1 MTQLYSRL
9 KLEEILDLI
18 PGDKFLVEF
27 DENDHIQQAIKYNIY
42 EYTEIE
48 KQLPDT
54 RLGIAD
60 NRNNILFVFDN
71 DIDKGCSLI
80 LRERE

>member
-48 KQLPDT
+48 KQLSDT

>member
-27 DENDHIQQAIKYNIY
+27 DENDHIRQAIKYNIY

-48 KQLPDT
+48 KQLSDT